1 MCEQPAN
8 REPTQEDGQVQKATL
23 TDKKRNALLRYMAML
38 FGVAFLLVLLSF
50 LIQMRDSRQTISD
63 LNQSNA
69 SALQNAGKLQEE
81 NQMLTAANA
90 ELQEQLDQAQAA
102 MGDLQDLERQA
113 ADLEQAL
120 TEAQEQLAAADQ
132 RSADTQAAYD
142 LLMSAQAAADSGDT
156 DALKDALSQ
165 LAPLE
170 TALSDAA
177 KAQYHILQ
185 GSLTAEG

>member
-1 MCEQPAN
+1 
-8 REPTQEDGQVQKATL
+8 
-23 TDKKRNALLRYMAML
+23 
-38 FGVAFLLVLLSF
+38 
-50 LIQMRDSRQTISD
+50 MRDSRQTISD

-120 TEAQEQLAAADQ
+120 TEAQSSWP
-132 RSADTQAAYD
+132 RPT
-142 LLMSAQAAADSGDT
+142 SGLPT
-156 DALKDALSQ
+156 
-165 LAPLE
+165 PRPPM
-170 TALSDAA
+170 TC
-177 KAQYHILQ
+177 
-185 GSLTAEG
+185 

>member
-8 REPTQEDGQVQKATL
+8 REPAQEDGQVQKATL
-23 TDKKRNALLRYMAML
+23 SDKKRNALLRYMAML

-63 LNQSNA
+63 LN
-69 SALQNAGKLQEE
+69 
-81 NQMLTAANA
+81 A

-102 MGDLQDLERQA
+102 MGDRQDLERQA

>member
-8 REPTQEDGQVQKATL
+8 REPAQEDGQVQKATL

-113 ADLEQAL
+113 AD
-120 TEAQEQLAAADQ
+120 Q